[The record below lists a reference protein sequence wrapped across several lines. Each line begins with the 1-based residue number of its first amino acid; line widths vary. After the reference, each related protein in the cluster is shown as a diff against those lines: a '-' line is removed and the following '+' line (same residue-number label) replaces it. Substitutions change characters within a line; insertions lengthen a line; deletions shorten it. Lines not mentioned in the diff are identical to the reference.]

1 MRALPVAAWM
11 ALCLAALCLALPA
24 RAQDAPPADRVVAA
38 LSQNRVA
45 ITAGFEGLEILVYGA
60 IARGQ
65 PAREESFGIV
75 VTVVGPSLP
84 VTVRRKD
91 RIAGLWINAESIRV
105 SSAPSFYAVAS
116 SGPLA
121 DTISRTEDLRYRV
134 SLEHA
139 LRQITTA
146 DAVAPREAF
155 LDAIVRLRRDAGLY
169 VLRPGGVRIDDGVLF
184 RTTVPLP
191 ANIVEGVYTAQV
203 LLTRDRAVIDSF
215 RAEIDVRKAGLERI
229 VYDLSRNAPLLYGVA
244 SILVAMA
251 AGFAASEVFRILRR

>member
-1 MRALPVAAWM
+1 MRRW
-11 ALCLAALCLALPA
+11 LAALALLALPA
-24 RAQDAPPADRVVAA
+24 AADAPPTDRVVAG
-38 LSQNRVA
+38 LSQSRVA
-45 ITAGFEGLEILVYGA
+45 ITAGFEGLEILVFGA
-60 IARGQ
+60 IASGQ
-65 PAREESFGIV
+65 PQEAGPLGVV
-75 VTVVGPSLP
+75 VTVVGPSQP

-91 RIAGLWINAESIRV
+91 RVAGLWLNVESIRV

-121 DTISRTEDLRYRV
+121 DTISRTDDLRYRV

-139 LRQITTA
+139 LRQIEAA
-146 DAVAPREAF
+146 DTVAPREAF
-155 LDAIVRLRRDAGLY
+155 LDAILRLRRDAGLY
-169 VLRPGGVRIDDGVLF
+169 VLRPGGVRVDEGLLF

-215 RAEIDVRKAGLERI
+215 SAEIDVRKAGLERLI
-229 VYDLSRNAPLLYGVA
+229 YDTSRNAPLLYGVL

-251 AGFAASEVFRILRR
+251 AGFGASEVFRVLKR